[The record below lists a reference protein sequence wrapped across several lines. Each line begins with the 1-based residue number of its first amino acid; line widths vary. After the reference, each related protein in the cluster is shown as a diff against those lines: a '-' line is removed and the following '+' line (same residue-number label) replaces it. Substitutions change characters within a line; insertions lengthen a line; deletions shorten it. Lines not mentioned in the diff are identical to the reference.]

1 MIGTSFGR
9 GLRFGVTGVVMGA
22 SCLAGLACASDSAS
36 SDTAESEGSTS
47 PPADDGATTAP
58 SPESTGD
65 ADGSTTDVDGSSS
78 SGGGQVGTCPDTSEM
93 PRPRGSIPNVE
104 YPPEMHG
111 QPLSPTLLS
120 EHHNQP
126 TVLDGY
132 LMLAGNAAF
141 STWDITDAS
150 APVQMADFASEHD
163 NAEAESHEVALA
175 RVGDTFY
182 AATISGRGFDIW
194 DLTDMTAPMHVSHA
208 DIEGIDYGDIAGG
221 VWGVAWQGHYVYVGG
236 NDTGLHIVD
245 VADPSAP
252 VVVNTLPNSATGG
265 FFVGPV
271 FAMGNILVLTTPK
284 EHGGVAT
291 MEVSDPENPVLL
303 DSMTLAESYIGWYYG
318 GHVVLQTP
326 LRFYDVLGD
335 PTTITTVLEGME
347 TQDSEYVSFGDDQ
360 MFLGLLRP
368 NAGAIR
374 YDVSDFSAPIEM
386 DKIEGRD
393 LLLNDDQFT
402 LKVANLLVLSDDQL
416 TAMGYAGSFI
426 AVESSAPDTM
436 APRVNGLWPP
446 DGLTVPPTTA
456 IGVSF
461 SDQIELAT
469 VGPPS
474 FQVRDAEGSCVSG
487 TWGHMRTIVNFVP
500 DMPLQSGM
508 TYELVLPAGGIT
520 DLGGNAIADDY
531 RSTFTV
537 Q

>member
-1 MIGTSFGR
+1 M
-9 GLRFGVTGVVMGA
+9 
-22 SCLAGLACASDSAS
+22 
-36 SDTAESEGSTS
+36 
-47 PPADDGATTAP
+47 
-58 SPESTGD
+58 
-65 ADGSTTDVDGSSS
+65 
-78 SGGGQVGTCPDTSEM
+78 CPDGSEM
-93 PRPRGSIPNVE
+93 PRPTVVVPNVE
-104 YPPEMHG
+104 YPEEMYG
-111 QPLSPTLLS
+111 QPISPTLAYA
-120 EHHNQP
+120 HHNQP
-126 TVLDGY
+126 VVLDGY
-132 LMLAGNAAF
+132 LMLSGNATF
-141 STWDITDAS
+141 STWDITDPA
-150 APVQMADFASEHD
+150 APVHLADFESEH
-163 NAEAESHEVALA
+163 NADEAESHEVALA

-182 AATISGRGFDIW
+182 GATISGRGFDIW
-194 DLTDMTAPMHVSHA
+194 DLTDMTAPAHVSHT

-221 VWGVAWQGHYVYVGG
+221 VWGVMWQGHYVYVGG

-245 VADPSAP
+245 VADPTAP

-265 FFVGPV
+265 FFVGPL

-291 MEVSDPENPVLL
+291 MEISDPENPVLL
-303 DSMTLAESYIGWYYG
+303 DSLDLDQSYIGWYYA
-318 GHVVLQTP
+318 GHVVWQTP
-326 LRFYDVLGD
+326 LRFYDVLSD
-335 PTTITTVLEGME
+335 PTTITTTLEGME
-347 TQDSEYVSFGDDQ
+347 TQDSEYVSFGDDK

-374 YDVSDFSAPIEM
+374 YDVSDLSAPVEL

-426 AVESSAPDTM
+426 AVESTAPDTM
-436 APRVNGLWPP
+436 APRVNGIWPP
-446 DGLTVPPTTA
+446 DGTPVPPTTS
-456 IGVSF
+456 IGISF

-474 FQVRDAEGSCVSG
+474 FQLRDADGNCIGG

-500 DMPLQSGM
+500 DAPLASG
-508 TYELVLPAGGIT
+508 TYEIVLPAGGIT

>member
-1 MIGTSFGR
+1 MVRPRGRAGRIGR
-9 GLRFGVTGVVMGA
+9 AIGL
-22 SCLAGLACASDSAS
+22 CCASLFGSACGSDPAPSEDSDA
-36 SDTAESEGSTS
+36 GSTS
-47 PPADDGATTAP
+47 APGYTGAVTTNPLPGTSTAP
-58 SPESTGD
+58 E
-65 ADGSTTDVDGSSS
+65 GSTTDVDPGSSS
-78 SGGGQVGTCPDTSEM
+78 GSGGAVQTCPDGAEM
-93 PRPRGSIPNVE
+93 PRPRGVVPNVE
-104 YPPEMHG
+104 YPAEMYG
-111 QPLSPTLLS
+111 QPLSDTLVS
-120 EHHNQP
+120 AHHNQP

-132 LMLAGNAAF
+132 LMLAGNATF
-141 STWDITDAS
+141 STWDISDPA
-150 APVQMADFASEHD
+150 APVHLADFASEH
-163 NAEAESHEVALA
+163 NVREAESHEVSLA

-194 DLTDMTAPMHVSHA
+194 DLTDMGAPAHVGHA
-208 DIEGIDYGDIAGG
+208 TIPGIDYGDIAAG

-245 VADPSAP
+245 VADPAAP
-252 VVVNTLPNSATGG
+252 VLVNTLPNSATGG

-303 DSMTLAESYIGWYYG
+303 DAMTLPESYIGWYYG

-326 LRFYDVLGD
+326 LRIYDVLGD
-335 PTTITTVLEGME
+335 PTTITTVLEAMD

-374 YDVSDFSAPIEM
+374 YDVSDLSAPIEL

-393 LLLNDDQFT
+393 LQLNDDQFT
-402 LKVANLLVLSDDQL
+402 LKAANLLVLSDDQQTL
-416 TAMGYAGSFI
+416 MGYAGSFI
-426 AVESSAPDTM
+426 AVESTAPDTVP
-436 APRVNGLWPP
+436 PRVNAIWPP
-446 DGLTVPPTTA
+446 DGTTVPATSS

-474 FQVRDAEGSCVSG
+474 FQLRDGEGNCVSG
-487 TWGHMRTIVNFVP
+487 TWGHMRTILNFMP
-500 DMPLQSGM
+500 DAPLQSGG
-508 TYELVLPAGGIT
+508 TYEVVLPAGGIT
-520 DLGGNAIADDY
+520 DLGGNAVAQEY
-531 RSTFTV
+531 VSTFSV

>member
-1 MIGTSFGR
+1 MARRSLCAAAMI
-9 GLRFGVTGVVMGA
+9 V
-22 SCLAGLACASDSAS
+22 LACGSDPPTSGG
-36 SDTAESEGSTS
+36 SEDGSTS
-47 PPADDGATTAP
+47 ASTDPGSTTAP
-58 SPESTGD
+58 QPGSTSAPLDSTGGD
-65 ADGSTTDVDGSSS
+65 EAGSSS
-78 SGGGQVGTCPDTSEM
+78 DGGAIGACADEAEM
-93 PRPRGSIPNVE
+93 PRPTGIVPNVE
-104 YPPEMHG
+104 YPAEMHG
-111 QPLSPTLLS
+111 QPLSPTLLN

-132 LMLAGNAAF
+132 LMLAGNAKF
-141 STWDITDAS
+141 STWDISDAA
-150 APVQMADFASEHD
+150 APVQLADFASEFD
-163 NAEAESHEVALA
+163 VAEAESHQVTLA

-194 DLTDMTAPMHVSHA
+194 DLTDMAAPVHVSHA
-208 DIEGIDYGDIAGG
+208 TIEGIDYGDIAAG

-245 VADPSAP
+245 VADPAAP

-265 FFVGPV
+265 FFVGPL

-303 DSMTLAESYIGWYYG
+303 DALTLDESYIGWYYG

-326 LRFYDVLGD
+326 LRIYDVLSD

-347 TQDSEYVSFGDDQ
+347 TEPSEYVSFGDDQ

-374 YDVSDFSAPIEM
+374 YDVSDLSAPIEIE
-386 DKIEGRD
+386 KIEGRD
-393 LLLNDDQFT
+393 LQLNDDQFT
-402 LKVANLLVLSDDQL
+402 LKAANLLVMSDDQL
-416 TAMGYAGSFI
+416 TIMGYAGSFI
-426 AVESSAPDTM
+426 AVESTLPDTI
-436 APRVNGLWPP
+436 APRVNGIWPP
-446 DGLTVPPTTA
+446 DGMTVPPTTS

-474 FQVRDAEGSCVSG
+474 FQVRDGAGNCVGG
-487 TWGHMRTIVNFVP
+487 TWGHMRTILNFVP
-500 DMPLQSGM
+500 DAPLEPGV
-508 TYELVLPAGGIT
+508 TYELRLPAGGIT
-520 DLGGNAIADDY
+520 DLGGNAIEEDY
-531 RSTFTV
+531 LSTFTV
-537 Q
+537 R

>member
-1 MIGTSFGR
+1 MR
-9 GLRFGVTGVVMGA
+9 R
-22 SCLAGLACASDSAS
+22 ACGSAMLVIACGSDPAPSNGS
-36 SDTAESEGSTS
+36 ESGSTS
-47 PPADDGATTAP
+47 MPTDDGATTP
-58 SPESTGD
+58 SSPETTSDG
-65 ADGSTTDVDGSSS
+65 DGSTGGVDGGSS
-78 SGGGQVGTCPDTSEM
+78 SGGASGTCPDGVEM
-93 PRPRGSIPNVE
+93 PRPRGVIPNVE
-104 YPPEMHG
+104 YPAEMHG
-111 QPLSPTLLS
+111 QPLSPTLLN

-132 LMLAGNAAF
+132 LMLAGSAKF
-141 STWDITDAS
+141 STWDIADAA
-150 APVQMADFASEHD
+150 APVQLSDFASEHSV
-163 NAEAESHEVALA
+163 AEAESHEVTLA

-194 DLTDMTAPMHVSHA
+194 DLTDMAEPVHVSHA
-208 DIEGIDYGDIAGG
+208 MIEGIDYGDIAGG

-245 VADPSAP
+245 VADPAAP
-252 VVVNTLPNSATGG
+252 VVVKTLPNSATGG

-291 MEVSDPENPVLL
+291 MEISDPENPVLL
-303 DSMTLAESYIGWYYG
+303 DALTLDQSYIGWYYG

-347 TQDSEYVSFGDDQ
+347 TEASEYVSFGDDQ

-393 LLLNDDQFT
+393 LVLNDDQFT

-416 TAMGYAGSFI
+416 TLMGYAGSFI
-426 AVESSAPDTM
+426 AVESALPDTK
-436 APRVNGLWPP
+436 APRVNGIWPP
-446 DGLTVPPTTA
+446 DGMMVPATSS

-474 FQVRDAEGSCVSG
+474 FQVRNAEGDCVSG
-487 TWGHMRTIVNFVP
+487 TWGHMRTIVNFMP
-500 DMPLQSGM
+500 DALLEPG
-508 TYELVLPAGGIT
+508 TYELVLPGGGIT

>member
-1 MIGTSFGR
+1 M
-9 GLRFGVTGVVMGA
+9 
-22 SCLAGLACASDSAS
+22 LALACASDSAS
-36 SDTAESEGSTS
+36 SDTSESGDSTS
-47 PPADDGATTAP
+47 TPADDGGPTTAP
-58 SPESTGD
+58 APESTSNV
-65 ADGSTTDVDGSSS
+65 DGTTTDVVDDGASS
-78 SGGGQVGTCPDTSEM
+78 SGGSMGLCPDAEM
-93 PRPRGSIPNVE
+93 PRPSVVIPNVE

-111 QPLSPTLLS
+111 QPLSPTLAN

-141 STWDITDAS
+141 STWDITDPA
-150 APVQMADFASEHD
+150 APLHLVDFASEHD
-163 NAEAESHEVALA
+163 AGEAESHEVALA

-182 AATISGRGFDIW
+182 GATISGRGFDIW
-194 DLTDMTAPMHVSHA
+194 DLTDMTVPVHVSHTTI
-208 DIEGIDYGDIAGG
+208 DGIDYGDVAGG

-245 VADPSAP
+245 VADPAAP
-252 VVVNTLPNSATGG
+252 VVVETLPNSATGG

-271 FAMGNILVLTTPK
+271 FAMGNILILSTPK

-291 MEVSDPENPVLL
+291 MEISDPENPVLL
-303 DSMTLAESYIGWYYG
+303 DSMTLDDSYIGWYYA

-374 YDVSDFSAPIEM
+374 YDVTDLSTPIEM

-393 LLLNDDQFT
+393 LGLNDDQFT

-416 TAMGYAGSFI
+416 TVTGYAGSFI
-426 AVESSAPDTM
+426 AVESALPDTKP
-436 APRVNGLWPP
+436 PRVNAIWPK
-446 DGLTVPPTTA
+446 DGMMVPPTTS

-469 VGPPS
+469 VGSPS
-474 FQVRDAEGSCVSG
+474 FQLRDADGNCVGG
-487 TWGHMRTIVNFVP
+487 TWGHMRTIVNFAP

-531 RSTFTV
+531 VSTFTV